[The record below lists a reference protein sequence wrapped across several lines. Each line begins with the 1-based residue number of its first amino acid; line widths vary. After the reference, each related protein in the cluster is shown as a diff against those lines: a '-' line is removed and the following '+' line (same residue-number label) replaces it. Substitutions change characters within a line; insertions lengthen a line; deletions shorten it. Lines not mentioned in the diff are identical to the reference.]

1 MIERPGLPAN
11 VVAAVSAL
19 CEMQRNLFRL
29 FGDRTLLMPANLLA
43 LIGQVTLGARHP
55 AAGVVY
61 VQAFATDPVLKDS
74 DEFVLF
80 ERARCRMQ
88 HHGAA
93 ARGGYD
99 VSERVA
105 AWRAA
110 GRAAR

>member
-1 MIERPGLPAN
+1 MASAIEAPGLPAN
-11 VVAAVSAL
+11 VSAAVAGL

-29 FGDRTLLMPANLLA
+29 FDDRTLLMPANLLA

-55 AAGVVY
+55 GAGVAY
-61 VQAFATDPVLKDS
+61 IQAFATDRVLKDS

-99 VSERVA
+99 LSERAA
-105 AWRAA
+105 AWRT
-110 GRAAR
+110 AR